1 MKKTLKMLIACGV
14 VSQLMPIVL
23 LIYGAIRTARG
34 SAADTTSL
42 VGIIGIEAI
51 VLALALSILL
61 CGLLFYFACKERIK
75 AAKILAP
82 IYIGISTIALCIL
95 LFAV

>member
-1 MKKTLKMLIACGV
+1 MKKTFKTLIACGI
-14 VSQLMPIVL
+14 VSELMPIVL
-23 LIYGAIRTARG
+23 LIYGAIRTASGR
-34 SAADTTSL
+34 AADATSL

-51 VLALALSILL
+51 VLAMALSILL

-82 IYIGISTIALCIL
+82 IYIGISAIALCIL
-95 LFAV
+95 LFTV